1 MSRTYHALANTWYYP
16 EPAEAIMRKKKK
28 KSANS
33 KRRENVGIYC
43 WIITIFTNKAQF
55 CYASV
60 NKLDFFV
67 IRDQF
72 SEAVLVPCYPL
83 VLILYSFVVVLSS
96 VMKGTPQ
103 EAQGR
108 ILISF
113 LL

>member
-1 MSRTYHALANTWYYP
+1 M
-16 EPAEAIMRKKKK
+16 
-28 KSANS
+28 
-33 KRRENVGIYC
+33 
-43 WIITIFTNKAQF
+43 
-55 CYASV
+55 

-67 IRDQF
+67 IRDRF